1 MREYRKAD
9 MIYIGIAC
17 VVIVVTLV
25 AGAVFIYQR
34 CRQLG
39 RSIVATGASLE
50 TEKMI
55 ALSTLK

>member
-1 MREYRKAD
+1 

-39 RSIVATGASLE
+39 RSLVATGATLE

>member
-1 MREYRKAD
+1 MREYRRAD
-9 MIYIGIAC
+9 MIYIGITC

-39 RSIVATGASLE
+39 RSIVATGATLE

-55 ALSTLK
+55 DLSTLK